1 MLLFISSH
9 IEKRTWSQLLSLVP
23 RCKAFALP
31 IKSKRATRIS
41 PTKGLY
47 TTKLAD
53 DWVQLWLYIISE
65 AYICIHLTRGVSRCF
80 VLDLMIRVCE
90 VLHRQNQS
98 VQKTPF
104 SICSFLPA
112 GKGHFRRW
120 RYVSYLLTKL
130 WAGLYAFGF
139 DDLILL
145 KPFHTM
151 MSIGRVC
158 YTDVTPFYCFFT
170 IYSSSSFSSGS
181 ESQRSAGG
189 R

>member
-1 MLLFISSH
+1 MTRKRIFGYGHTVLSFFVPHDSKSGMLLFISSH

-47 TTKLAD
+47 TMMLAD
-53 DWVQLWLYIISE
+53 DWVQLWLYIINE
-65 AYICIHLTRGVSRCF
+65 AYICIHLTRGISRCF

-104 SICSFLPA
+104 SICSSLPT
-112 GKGHFRRW
+112 GKWSHEA
-120 RYVSYLLTKL
+120 T
-130 WAGLYAFGF
+130 
-139 DDLILL
+139 IHLL
-145 KPFHTM
+145 KQFCAM
-151 MSIGRVC
+151 MSVGRVC
-158 YTDVTPFYCFFT
+158 YAELLRLIVSS
-170 IYSSSSFSSGS
+170 IY
-181 ESQRSAGG
+181 
-189 R
+189 